1 MYSWKSVLITIGLLF
16 ALKIWNPMFIENISW
31 SWFDYLH
38 STHSVEEYNPDSGL
52 PEIVLVDIDEKSVEV
67 HGQLPFPR
75 KIYADKLLEEHYSNT
90 YVFTQVF
97 SEPDRFGGDE
107 EFATALVNR
116 LSILA
121 SAPTIQTEKGSSPF
135 VGTSTLGGGDVRNAV
150 WGTTGVLS
158 PIPILEGNTYGV
170 GVTTATPSISGTP
183 NFDGTIRS
191 APLLMQV
198 DGDVYPSL
206 AVEVLRAYTSE
217 ESYQLK
223 VTDEV
228 GVEWVRIGRQ
238 PPIATTPQG
247 DLMISYWNKFK
258 RYSFTDKLP
267 ENVILVFGV
276 TAEGYNNPVSTPMG
290 VMYPHEVQA
299 NLIQTALTGVQ
310 IQQSY
315 FLEFVETVLLLSV
328 LLIVLVMVYK
338 LPTAL
343 SGSLSLVLVGL
354 QVGGSFYIWSSSLV
368 LFDTFFSSMA
378 SLIVFGHASFNKYY
392 ITFQEKQQ
400 IKKQFQKYLSPD
412 MIEELQKHPEK
423 LKLGGDRKELSF
435 LFADIVGFTP
445 ISEAYMKNDDPEGL
459 VLLINRFLDGMS
471 KIVLANGGT
480 IDKFMGDCLMAWWG
494 APLDCP
500 NHAEMAIKSAMEIE
514 ILTEQMNRDIIE
526 EGLDLPPVVI
536 GTGINTGQCIVGNM
550 GSEERFDYSVVG
562 DAVNLAARLEVQTRT
577 YDTPILFSEF
587 TKEQIDID
595 WKYIDE
601 INVKGKEIP
610 VKIYAPLFGAEK
622 ELRKL
627 QKTP

>member
-1 MYSWKSVLITIGLLF
+1 
-16 ALKIWNPMFIENISW
+16 MFIENISW

-75 KIYADKLLEEHYSNT
+75 TIYANKLLEEHYSNT

-107 EFATALVNR
+107 EFAGALVNR

-135 VGTSTLGGGDVRNAV
+135 VGTSTLGGGDVKNAV
-150 WGTTGVLS
+150 WGTLGVLS
-158 PIPILEGNTYGV
+158 PIPVLEGNTYGV

-198 DGDVYPSL
+198 NGDVYPSL
-206 AVEVLRAYTSE
+206 AVEVLRAYTGE

-258 RYSFTDKLP
+258 RYSFTDTLP

-315 FLEFVETVLLLSV
+315 FLEFVETVLLLLV
-328 LLIVLVMVYK
+328 LLIVLVMVYR

-343 SGSLSLVLVGL
+343 SGSLSLGLVGL
-354 QVGGSFYIWSSSLV
+354 QVGGSFYMWSSSLV

-500 NHAEMAIKSAMEIE
+500 NHAEMAMKSAMEIE
-514 ILTEQMNRDIIE
+514 LLTEQMNKDIKE
-526 EGLDLPPVVI
+526 EGIDLPPVVI

-587 TKEQIDID
+587 TKNQIDID

-627 QKTP
+627 QKTS

>member
-514 ILTEQMNRDIIE
+514 ILTEKMNRDIIE

-536 GTGINTGQCIVGNM
+536 GTGVNTGQCIVGNM

-562 DAVNLAARLEVQTRT
+562 DAVNLAARLEVQTRQ

-587 TKEQIDID
+587 TKDQIDID
-595 WKYIDE
+595 WKFIDE
-601 INVKGKEIP
+601 IKVKGKDIP
-610 VKIYAPLFGAEK
+610 VKIYAPLFDGET
-622 ELRKL
+622 RKL
-627 QKTP
+627 KKTP